1 VNEVLSSFV
10 IGCPR
15 KNLLNFDR
23 DHSLN
28 SNFGSFSLKFLRR
41 RDSFSSSD
49 SVIDSKDDEESESS
63 EESSNETALGRIES
77 ESDIM

>member
-28 SNFGSFSLKFLRR
+28 SNFGSFSLKFLGKKE
-41 RDSFSSSD
+41 SFSSSD
-49 SVIDSKDDEESESS
+49 SIIDSKNDEESSS
-63 EESSNETALGRIES
+63 GQYP
-77 ESDIM
+77 